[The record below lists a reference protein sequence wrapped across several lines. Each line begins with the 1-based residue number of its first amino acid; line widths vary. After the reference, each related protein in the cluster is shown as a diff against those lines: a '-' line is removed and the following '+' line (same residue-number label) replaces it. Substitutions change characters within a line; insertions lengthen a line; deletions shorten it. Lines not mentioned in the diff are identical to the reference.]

1 MAHRAW
7 SNAEGGHHIL
17 KKSWEINALVEEN
30 FRKVKHNFASICNC
44 FFQNMG
50 LSVSEL
56 RNATWNV
63 DCAHK
68 FQKINHFSSKHNA
81 IKNGT
86 PMIEVMI
93 PVGNSLGLTIILHN
107 MSANNKI
114 VALKIMLKGISF
126 CDFGP
131 TIFRAI

>member
-1 MAHRAW
+1 M
-7 SNAEGGHHIL
+7 L
-17 KKSWEINALVEEN
+17 KKLHRLLIL
-30 FRKVKHNFASICNC
+30 
-44 FFQNMG
+44 FQNMG

-68 FQKINHFSSKHNA
+68 IPKKKSKNHFSSKHNV

-114 VALKIMLKGISF
+114 IALKIMLKGISF

-131 TIFRAI
+131 TIFRAMWGAMSPRKFIVPPAHTTQLVQRAPMIRT

>member
-1 MAHRAW
+1 
-7 SNAEGGHHIL
+7 
-17 KKSWEINALVEEN
+17 
-30 FRKVKHNFASICNC
+30 
-44 FFQNMG
+44 MG

-131 TIFRAI
+131 TIFRAMCGAMSPRKFIVPPAQTTQLVQSAPMMRT